1 VREEG
6 EVSTV
11 GELGSL
17 LGVLPEL
24 ELGTASVELHRGDTL
39 ILYTDGVTDV
49 PPPDDLDADTLALL
63 VRRAAEGAT
72 SAEVVADRLG
82 RSLHEL
88 LPVARRN
95 DDVAIVVARVAT

>member
-1 VREEG
+1 M
-6 EVSTV
+6 STV

-17 LGVLPEL
+17 LGLLPEL
-24 ELGTASVELHRGDTL
+24 KLGTASVALRPGDTS

-49 PPPDDLDADTLALL
+49 PPPNDLDADRLNLL
-63 VRRAAEGAT
+63 VQRAAEGAA
-72 SAEVVADRLG
+72 SAEIVADRLG
-82 RSLHEL
+82 RFLHEL

>member
-1 VREEG
+1 M
-6 EVSTV
+6 STV

-24 ELGTASVELHRGDTL
+24 ELGTASVELRPGDTL

-49 PPPDDLDADTLALL
+49 PPPDDLDPDTLALL
-63 VRRAAEGAT
+63 VRQAATGAA
-72 SAEVVADRLG
+72 SAEIVADRLG

>member
-1 VREEG
+1 M
-6 EVSTV
+6 
-11 GELGSL
+11 
-17 LGVLPEL
+17 
-24 ELGTASVELHRGDTL
+24 
-39 ILYTDGVTDV
+39 TDV
-49 PPPDDLDADTLALL
+49 PPPGDLDADALAVL
-63 VRRAAEGAT
+63 VRRAAEGAA